1 MGKASRRKH
10 ERRRFEQLTIEGL
23 PDTLKSEDV
32 RIRRQHSGPKISDA
46 LLDVLKP
53 FIEPGLDTEQMRALT
68 EFAVFAWNL
77 SLQPRID
84 RKIVQQHF
92 SHLDEQMQQASME
105 LLGQMVERKRKQ
117 HPQDRRPI
125 ASFQVHE
132 TDDGGWYITAAA
144 AATGDQQ
151 AQAAQ
156 QQ

>member
-46 LLDVLKP
+46 LLNVLKP
-53 FIEPGLDTEQMRALT
+53 FIEPGINTEQMRALT

-84 RKIVQQHF
+84 RKALQQHF
-92 SHLDEQMQQASME
+92 SHMDEQMQQASIG
-105 LLGQMVERKRKQ
+105 LLGQMVERKRKLYAN
-117 HPQDRRPI
+117 DRRPI

-132 TDDGGWYITAAA
+132 TDDGGWYVTAAA
-144 AATGDQQ
+144 AATSEQQ
-151 AQAAQ
+151 AQAGQ
-156 QQ
+156 Q